1 MVARLPC
8 IATVI
13 ATAPTPVA
21 ARMET
26 VLAVNLVTAAL
37 VPVDRKRVGLALTAK
52 CTAKEIAPTEIAV
65 LVPVVLK
72 AVVLAPVANRVATT
86 LVPMEIAALVP
97 VVLKAVA
104 LAPVVKHI
112 ATVVVPMASTE
123 IVARV
128 PMVLREAVPVQMDR
142 LKADRAQM
150 LRAQRFRGPRRDFQ
164 RHPPALPHL
173 FATNPDN

>member
-1 MVARLPC
+1 METVIRPLPRHMVARLPC

-37 VPVDRKRVGLALTAK
+37 VSVDRKRVGLALTAK

-72 AVVLAPVANRVATT
+72 AV
-86 LVPMEIAALVP
+86 
-97 VVLKAVA
+97 A

-112 ATVVVPMASTE
+112 ATVVVLMASTE

-128 PMVLREAVPVQMDR
+128 PMVLKEAVPVQMDR

-173 FATNPDN
+173 IATNPDN